1 MQGAFALCPDG
12 VQHPKVAVGEGVE
25 HLNREHGGRLWSS
38 VLAFS
43 GDRDVTDDAVAEA
56 FAQALRRGPALR
68 DPLAWI
74 WKVAFRL
81 AAGELKRRRSLSA
94 VMSDVGKETDVID
107 GRVLAAVRLLPERQR
122 AAVALHYYADLSVQE
137 SARIMDTRPMT
148 VGVHLHRAHKRLR
161 DLLGDDVA

>member
-1 MQGAFALCPDG
+1 M
-12 VQHPKVAVGEGVE
+12 QHPEVAVGEGVE
-25 HLNREHGGRLWSS
+25 RLYREHGGRLWSS
-38 VLAFS
+38 LFAYS

-56 FAQALRRGPALR
+56 FAQALRRGSQLR

-81 AAGELKRRRSLSA
+81 AAGELGRRRSLSA
-94 VMSDVGKETDVID
+94 ALPDVSEETEMID

-137 SARIMDTRPMT
+137 SARIMGARPMT
-148 VGVHLHRAHKRLR
+148 VGVHLHRARTRLR
-161 DLLGDDVA
+161 DLLGDDVD